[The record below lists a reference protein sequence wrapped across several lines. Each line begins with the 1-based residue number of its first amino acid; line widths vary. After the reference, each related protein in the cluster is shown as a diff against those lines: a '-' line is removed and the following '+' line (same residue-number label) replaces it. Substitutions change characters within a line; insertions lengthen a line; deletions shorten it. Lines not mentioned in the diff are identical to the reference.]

1 MSPTESQNPKK
12 KNRVIRGFCWVATVA
27 VLIVYVAIA
36 GGTIEA
42 CETVFSSTT
51 FDARARSVYYLGLL
65 TPPLFALCA
74 ALMMTYI
81 GRAKSASNG
90 ARMLWALLLLGAVI
104 GWPVSCATGVLL
116 TPSSRDQTRSSGWGR
131 Q

>member
-1 MSPTESQNPKK
+1 MSPTASQNPKK
-12 KNRVIRGFCWVATVA
+12 KNKIIRGFSWVATVA

-81 GRAKSASNG
+81 GKAKSAGNG
-90 ARMLWALLLLGAVI
+90 ARTLGLAAA
-104 GWPVSCATGVLL
+104 WRSDRRAVSCATGVLL
-116 TPSSRDQTRSSGWGR
+116 TPGSWMVR
-131 Q
+131 

>member
-1 MSPTESQNPKK
+1 MPPTASQNPKK
-12 KNRVIRGFCWVATVA
+12 KSKIIRGFYWVATVA

-36 GGTIEA
+36 RGTIES

-51 FDARARSVYYLGLL
+51 FDAGARRVYYLGLL

-81 GRAKSASNG
+81 GRAKSAGNG
-90 ARMLWALLLLGAVI
+90 AWMLWALLLLGAVI

-116 TPSSRDQTRSSGWGR
+116 TPGSSMVR
-131 Q
+131 